1 MEPNPSVAPENE
13 SEKVNILLVDDQRAK
28 LLSYEVVLAGMGET
42 LIKASSACEAFE
54 CLLKNEVALIL
65 IDVCMPDLN
74 GFELAALI
82 REHPRFQ
89 RTGIIF
95 VSAVMT
101 ANLDQLRGY
110 ELGAFDYVPV
120 PVVPEL
126 LRAKVRVFVDLYRKT
141 RQFERLNAELEQQ
154 VVERTAALR
163 RLNEQLER
171 RIEERTREREKALAQ
186 LFEAQKMD
194 TVGELIGEVAHDF
207 NNLLMAVLGSLTL
220 LGRRLPEDPQCHR
233 LLDVAVQGGQRGAS
247 LTKRL
252 LAFSRRQELK
262 PTAVD
267 IGELVSGMEELLTRA
282 LGIGVELNCQIPS
295 TLPPVMVDANQ
306 LELALLNLALNAR
319 DAMSGGGKLTISASE
334 QTIAAA
340 AESSLPPGSYLRIKI
355 VDTGVGMDEAT
366 RDKAIEPFF
375 TTKRTGMETGL
386 GLSVVHGIAAQSG
399 GLLRIE
405 SAPNV
410 GTTVELWLPRSKLD
424 PVSVARN
431 VGTIRASNGVNAR

>member
-1 MEPNPSVAPENE
+1 MEQISGVAPKYE
-13 SEKVNILLVDDQRAK
+13 SEKVNILLVDDQQAK
-28 LLSYEVVLAGMGET
+28 LLTYEAILAGMGET

-65 IDVCMPDLN
+65 IDVCMPDLD

-82 REHPRFQ
+82 RDHPRFQ
-89 RTGIIF
+89 RIGIIF

-110 ELGAFDYVPV
+110 ELGAFDYLPV

-126 LRAKVRVFVDLYRKT
+126 LRAKVKVFVDLYRKT

-154 VVERTAALR
+154 VVHRTAALR
-163 RLNEQLER
+163 RSNEQLER

-207 NNLLMAVLGSLTL
+207 NNLLMAVLSSLTL
-220 LGRRLPEDPQCHR
+220 LGKRLPEDPQSHR
-233 LLDVAVQGGQRGAS
+233 LLRIAVEGGQRGAS

-262 PTAVD
+262 PASVYV
-267 IGELVSGMEELLTRA
+267 GELVRGMEQLLTRA
-282 LGIGVELNCQIPS
+282 LGIGVELDCQIPS
-295 TLPPVMVDANQ
+295 TLPPAMVDANQ

-319 DAMSGGGKLTISASE
+319 DAMPGGGKLSISASE
-334 QTIAAA
+334 QTYAVAAN
-340 AESSLPPGSYLRIKI
+340 SSLPPGDYLRIKI
-355 VDTGVGMDEAT
+355 ADTGVGMDEAT
-366 RDKAIEPFF
+366 RGKAIEPFF
-375 TTKRTGMETGL
+375 TTKRTGAEAGL

-399 GLLRIE
+399 GLLRIQ
-405 SAPNV
+405 STVNV
-410 GTTVELWLPRSKLD
+410 GTTVELWLPRSTLRPD
-424 PVSVARN
+424 SAARN
-431 VGTIRASNGVNAR
+431 AGTRITRTVPRI